1 MDAPGLGGLNW
12 AVIIIYLLATLGIG
26 VWFTRRASGGTEEFF
41 KASGRIPAWAAG
53 FSIYATTLSAI
64 TYMSTPEQ
72 AFLADWSYA
81 AGNIAIFAIVPLL
94 VIFYIPFFRKLDV
107 TTAYEYLEER
117 FGPSIRVLGSV
128 LFVLFH
134 IGRVAI
140 VIYLPTLAISSVTD
154 INPACSSPEPSACSR
169 SSTRSSAESRAS
181 SGPMSS
187 RASSSSSVPRSSSS
201 SASWPLD
208 GGLATVVSDAAA
220 DDKFISADNWKFG
233 GAAAAIPIVFLGSVF
248 NNLHQY
254 TASQD
259 VVQRYQTTDSPKS
272 TARSLIVNG
281 FLALLTIPLF
291 YGIGTVLYS
300 FYQHSEA
307 LPEGF
312 NTSALVP
319 YFAVTALPAGISGL
333 LIAAI
338 FAAAQSTIS
347 SSLNSISAC
356 VTVDIRDRF
365 FPPKDGQARTG
376 VAFSRTVIV
385 IVGAL
390 SVGAALYLSAT
401 DQAQTWDLFL
411 SITGLFG
418 VPLAGVFALGIFTKR
433 ANTSGVLAG
442 LLLGAALAWVV
453 QEKAGLTPFA
463 VSTVAFIGAMIFGY
477 LISLL
482 TGAIERGRGDHD
494 VLPLT
499 IYGKR
504 SAYTRRVPTHPTD
517 PAEAVA
523 VPAGPADTATST
535 GSGQTDPSAASAT
548 ENKNDKQGHDH
559 D

>member
-12 AVIIIYLLATLGIG
+12 AVIIIYLLATLGIA
-26 VWFTRRASGGTEEFF
+26 VWFTRKASAGTESFF
-41 KASGRIPAWAAG
+41 KANGRIPAWAAG

-72 AFLADWSYA
+72 AFLSDWSYA

-94 VIFYIPFFRKLDV
+94 VLFYIPFFRKLDV

-117 FGPSIRVLGSV
+117 FGPTIRVLGSV

-140 VIYLPTLAISSVTD
+140 VVYLPTLAISSVTD
-154 INPACSSPEPSACSR
+154 ISPVLVA
-169 SSTRSSAESRAS
+169 AAV
-181 SGPMSS
+181 GVL
-187 RASSSSSVPRSSSS
+187 SVVYTFLGGIEGVIWSDVVQGIILLIG
-201 SASWPLD
+201 AAVILIFGIAALD
-208 GGLATVVSDAAA
+208 GGLATVATDAAA

-272 TARSLIVNG
+272 TIRSLIVNG

-291 YGIGTVLYS
+291 YGIGTVLFSY
-300 FYQHSEA
+300 YQHAEA
-307 LPEGF
+307 LPEDF

-356 VTVDIRDRF
+356 VTVDLRDRF
-365 FPPKDGQARTG
+365 FPRKDGQARTG
-376 VAFSRTVIV
+376 VGFSRLVIV
-385 IVGAL
+385 IVGTL
-390 SVGAALYLSAT
+390 SVLAALYLAAT
-401 DQAQTWDLFL
+401 DQSQTWDLFL
-411 SITGLFG
+411 AITGLFG

-433 ANTSGVLAG
+433 ANTVGVLSG
-442 LLLGAALAWVV
+442 LVLGAAVAWYV
-453 QEKAGLTPFA
+453 QDITGLSPFV
-463 VSTVAFIGAMIFGY
+463 VSTVAFIGAMVFGY
-477 LISLL
+477 VISLF
-482 TGAIERGRGDHD
+482 TGGRHSIDHD

-499 IYGKR
+499 IYGKK
-504 SAYTRRVPTHPTD
+504 AQYTRRNSTSPTQ
-517 PAEAVA
+517 PA
-523 VPAGPADTATST
+523 T
-535 GSGQTDPSAASAT
+535 ASAGAAT
-548 ENKNDKQGHDH
+548 DTNQGTDH
-559 D
+559 E